1 MTSHQ
6 NESNLSLFLFVYFV
20 ISLQNWNHFP
30 FPAKSSPPSFFY
42 VKQLSQTNK
51 NQFIESSPCP
61 TIGTAQKRN
70 LHIFGP
76 KTHGCKEG
84 GPPFLN
90 GSLWEAQAPPN
101 KNCLVVEPPHPSEK
115 ICAARHIGSASQIG
129 NLSSTIFGR
138 NIPKNI
144 RVATGHIEFHLSEG
158 VKGWLIW
165 NHQWTLGKTQMQK
178 TETCSP
184 ATMRWSSFRWITT
197 LFFEKGSWSLLHIW
211 KGRKPSFPVVF
222 QGEQRSTKKNWV
234 TFRFYH
240 KYHIPL

>member
-1 MTSHQ
+1 M
-6 NESNLSLFLFVYFV
+6 
-20 ISLQNWNHFP
+20 SLQNWNHFP

-51 NQFIESSPCP
+51 NQFMESSPCP
-61 TIGTAQKRN
+61 TMGTAQKRN

-76 KTHGCKEG
+76 KIHGCKEG
-84 GPPFLN
+84 GPPCLN
-90 GSLWEAQAPPN
+90 GSLRKNKHGRLIIPPN

-115 ICAARHIGSASQIG
+115 YAPRHIGFIET
-129 NLSSTIFGR
+129 TIFGR
-138 NIPKNI
+138 NIPKNV

-197 LFFEKGSWSLLHIW
+197 LFFEKKDRESFLHIW